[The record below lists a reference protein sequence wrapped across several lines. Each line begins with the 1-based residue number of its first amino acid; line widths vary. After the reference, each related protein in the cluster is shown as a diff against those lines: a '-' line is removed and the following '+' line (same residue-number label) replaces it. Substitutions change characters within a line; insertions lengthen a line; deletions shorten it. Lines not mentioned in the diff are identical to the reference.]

1 MHSHIVTVS
10 VIQKPALS
18 LMPKSVLLLIVVVV
32 VVVLVLSLAPAPLH
46 KAVVAVAVAVLG
58 VDVFGV
64 DDVIDVIL

>member
-10 VIQKPALS
+10 VIQRPALS

-32 VVVLVLSLAPAPLH
+32 VVVVLSLAPAPLH

>member
-10 VIQKPALS
+10 VIQRPALS
-18 LMPKSVLLLIVVVV
+18 LMPKSVLLLIVVV